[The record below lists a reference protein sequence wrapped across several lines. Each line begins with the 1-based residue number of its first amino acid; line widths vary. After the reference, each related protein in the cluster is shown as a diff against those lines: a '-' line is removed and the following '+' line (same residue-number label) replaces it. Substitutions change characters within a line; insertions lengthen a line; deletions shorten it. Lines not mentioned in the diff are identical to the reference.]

1 MVTQAQPRAKT
12 SDSAVSRIPTDLATE
27 DEKKVDPSLESKKV
41 EGKGKKKKGKEKVK
55 KKIPRMVK
63 RAKMDKVML
72 KKEEE
77 KKELEES
84 PNIKAIDFIPIR
96 EPFTYVKITLNT
108 VKNEYV
114 YNIIEPTLSSREK
127 RIHEFV
133 IDTLSRVVEYDH
145 DLLTDKK
152 ARDSRLTKTLTE
164 DFETIVS
171 DYNLDLSE
179 DSQSKILYY
188 VTRDYVGYGKF
199 DVIMHDPAVEDVSCD
214 GPEIPVFIYHRELG
228 SIKTNVMYE
237 TDEELEGIVVSLAQR
252 CGRTITIAEPVLDAT
267 LPDGSRLNCTL
278 GREVTTRGSSYT
290 IRKFSEDPL
299 TMVDLLRFNTL
310 NEEMAAH
317 LWLSCQYG
325 ESMISA
331 GGTASG
337 KTSIMNSIALFI
349 PPTCKVISIEDTREI
364 NLPHENWIA
373 GVTRG
378 GAEAEEEGDIDM
390 YDLLRAALRQRPEY
404 VIVGEVRGKETMTM
418 FQAMATGH
426 TTYSTMHADSVQSI
440 VYRLENP
447 PINIPRVLLNALNLV
462 IIHSQLRVKDK
473 RVRRITELVEI
484 IGIEPLTLEIITNKV
499 FTWAPASDSFN
510 YTGHSKL
517 FEKIMELE
525 GLTAEEVLRERQ
537 RRSNIIRWMD
547 KHDIRNF
554 RDVSQ
559 IVAEYYESPDK
570 IMDQVY
576 KDLGIQ
582 PEEEEEEEEEIDI
595 EEEEGEKDEEGV
607 EGEEGME
614 MAGEGETEL
623 EAPEAEDE
631 GPFGDG

>member
-1 MVTQAQPRAKT
+1 
-12 SDSAVSRIPTDLATE
+12 
-27 DEKKVDPSLESKKV
+27 
-41 EGKGKKKKGKEKVK
+41 
-55 KKIPRMVK
+55 
-63 RAKMDKVML
+63 
-72 KKEEE
+72 
-77 KKELEES
+77 
-84 PNIKAIDFIPIR
+84 
-96 EPFTYVKITLNT
+96 
-108 VKNEYV
+108 
-114 YNIIEPTLSSREK
+114 
-127 RIHEFV
+127 
-133 IDTLSRVVEYDH
+133 
-145 DLLTDKK
+145 
-152 ARDSRLTKTLTE
+152 
-164 DFETIVS
+164 
-171 DYNLDLSE
+171 
-179 DSQSKILYY
+179 
-188 VTRDYVGYGKF
+188 
-199 DVIMHDPAVEDVSCD
+199 
-214 GPEIPVFIYHRELG
+214 
-228 SIKTNVMYE
+228 
-237 TDEELEGIVVSLAQR
+237 
-252 CGRTITIAEPVLDAT
+252 
-267 LPDGSRLNCTL
+267 
-278 GREVTTRGSSYT
+278 
-290 IRKFSEDPL
+290 
-299 TMVDLLRFNTL
+299 
-310 NEEMAAH
+310 
-317 LWLSCQYG
+317 
-325 ESMISA
+325 
-331 GGTASG
+331 
-337 KTSIMNSIALFI
+337 
-349 PPTCKVISIEDTREI
+349 
-364 NLPHENWIA
+364 
-373 GVTRG
+373 
-378 GAEAEEEGDIDM
+378 
-390 YDLLRAALRQRPEY
+390 
-404 VIVGEVRGKETMTM
+404 
-418 FQAMATGH
+418 
-426 TTYSTMHADSVQSI
+426 
-440 VYRLENP
+440 
-447 PINIPRVLLNALNLV
+447 LNALNLV

>member
-1 MVTQAQPRAKT
+1 M
-12 SDSAVSRIPTDLATE
+12 
-27 DEKKVDPSLESKKV
+27 
-41 EGKGKKKKGKEKVK
+41 
-55 KKIPRMVK
+55 
-63 RAKMDKVML
+63 
-72 KKEEE
+72 
-77 KKELEES
+77 
-84 PNIKAIDFIPIR
+84 N
-96 EPFTYVKITLNT
+96 
-108 VKNEYV
+108 
-114 YNIIEPTLSSREK
+114 
-127 RIHEFV
+127 
-133 IDTLSRVVEYDH
+133 
-145 DLLTDKK
+145 
-152 ARDSRLTKTLTE
+152 
-164 DFETIVS
+164 
-171 DYNLDLSE
+171 
-179 DSQSKILYY
+179 
-188 VTRDYVGYGKF
+188 
-199 DVIMHDPAVEDVSCD
+199 DPAVEDVSCD

-228 SIKTNVMYE
+228 SIKTNVVYDS
-237 TDEELEGIVVSLAQR
+237 DEELESYVVALAQR

-267 LPDGSRLNCTL
+267 LPDGSRLNSTL

-310 NEEMAAH
+310 DSDMAAH

-337 KTSIMNSIALFI
+337 KTSTINSIALFI
-349 PPTCKVISIEDTREI
+349 PPASKVISIEDTREI

-373 GVTRG
+373 GITRG
-378 GAEAEEEGDIDM
+378 GAEAEGEGDIDM

-499 FTWAPASDSFN
+499 FQWVPASDSFS

-517 FEKIMELE
+517 YEKIMELE
-525 GLTAEEVLRERQ
+525 GLTAEEVLRERRQ
-537 RRSNIIRWMD
+537 PANIIRWMD
-547 KHDIRNF
+547 NRDIRNF

-559 IVAEYYESPDK
+559 IVAEYYEDPEK
-570 IMDQVY
+570 IMKQVY
-576 KDLGIQ
+576 LDLEIE
-582 PEEEEEEEEEIDI
+582 PEPEIEEEDEEKVDEK
-595 EEEEGEKDEEGV
+595 EEEGEGEEIDDDEEMPEV
-607 EGEEGME
+607 DPEEEG
-614 MAGEGETEL
+614 
-623 EAPEAEDE
+623 
-631 GPFGDG
+631 FGDNET